1 MVHIKVKDQEKK
13 EDMKA
18 KNSQVEPVE
27 ETHEAENLE
36 VQEKKEVPLEDMT
49 QPELIEK
56 VREIQK
62 TADQNYDLYVRS
74 LAEIENIKK
83 RFQKDKTEL
92 IKYANESLIK
102 QLLTVVDN
110 MEKAISASM
119 EANSVDALREGV
131 ELTLKGLSD
140 ILEKAGVKQ
149 VEASGKPF
157 DPNFHEALF
166 EKEDKDSES
175 GTVIQVL
182 QKGYILNDRLIRPS
196 MVVVS
201 KNNS

>member
-1 MVHIKVKDQEKK
+1 VVHIKVKDQEKK

-27 ETHEAENLE
+27 ETHKEENLE
-36 VQEKKEVPLEDMT
+36 DQEKKEVPLEDMT

-149 VEASGKPF
+149 VEAGGKPF

-175 GTVIQVL
+175 GTVIQEL
-182 QKGYILNDRLIRPS
+182 QKGYTLNDRLIRPS

>member
-27 ETHEAENLE
+27 ETHKEENLE
-36 VQEKKEVPLEDMT
+36 DQEKKEVPLEDMT

-149 VEASGKPF
+149 VEAGGKPF

-175 GTVIQVL
+175 GTVIQEL
-182 QKGYILNDRLIRPS
+182 QKGYTLNDRLIRPS

>member
-1 MVHIKVKDQEKK
+1 MVHIKVKDHEKK

-27 ETHEAENLE
+27 ETHEEENLE
-36 VQEKKEVPLEDMT
+36 VQEKKEALLEDMT

-74 LAEIENIKK
+74 LAEIENLKK

-110 MEKAISASM
+110 MEKAISASTDG
-119 EANSVDALREGV
+119 NSVDAVREGV
-131 ELTLKGLSD
+131 EMTLKGLSD

-149 VEASGKPF
+149 VEANGRPF

-175 GTVIQVL
+175 GTVIQEL

>member
-1 MVHIKVKDQEKK
+1 VVHIKVKDQEKK

-27 ETHEAENLE
+27 ETHEEENLE
-36 VQEKKEVPLEDMT
+36 VQEKKEIPLEDMT

-74 LAEIENIKK
+74 LAEIENLKK

-119 EANSVDALREGV
+119 EATSVDAVREGV

-140 ILEKAGVKQ
+140 ILERSGVKQ
-149 VEASGKPF
+149 VEARGRPF

-166 EKEDKDSES
+166 EKEDDESES
-175 GTVIQVL
+175 GTVIEEL
-182 QKGYILNDRLIRPS
+182 QKGYVLNDRLIRPS

-201 KNNS
+201 KNN